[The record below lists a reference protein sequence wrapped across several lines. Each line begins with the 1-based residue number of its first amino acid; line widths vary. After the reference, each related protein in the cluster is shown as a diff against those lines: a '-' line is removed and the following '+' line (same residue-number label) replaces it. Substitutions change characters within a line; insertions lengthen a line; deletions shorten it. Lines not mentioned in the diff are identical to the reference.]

1 MFCLRLKNY
10 ALWLALMLLGVACQ
24 QPVASVLTPE
34 ASPVLTVTREE
45 GGVEIAA
52 ALPSSTP
59 LPSPL
64 PTATATSVPTP
75 IPSDTP
81 LPTATP
87 DLYTPYTLA
96 ALAERTYGGGEIEIV
111 EIVEENETHKRYI
124 FSYPSDG
131 LTIYGYMTVPT
142 EGDTFPVAIVAH
154 GYIPPDEYE
163 TITYTERY
171 VNALV
176 EAGYFVFHPNFRNF
190 PPSDSGDITFRV
202 GYAVDLLNLIAIIKT
217 QSQDPHGILRRAQGE
232 YIHLMGHSM
241 GGGAALR
248 AVTIWPDAVRALVL
262 YGSMSGDEATNYQQI
277 QQWTNGQLGTFE
289 LNAPPEMLEA
299 ISPAYHLDQLQ
310 TPLSIHHSV
319 DDQTVPY
326 AWSEKLCTD
335 LQAIAYPV
343 ECFSYEGVPH
353 TFRGYA
359 DTLFM
364 ERMVEF
370 FRRY

>member
-1 MFCLRLKNY
+1 MFLIVIG
-10 ALWLALMLLGVACQ
+10 GVACRQ
-24 QPVASVLTPE
+24 AEVVLVTIE
-34 ASPVLTVTREE
+34 ASPVVITVTPE
-45 GGVEIAA
+45 VVAEIAA
-52 ALPSSTP
+52 VTPSFTPHPTP
-59 LPSPL
+59 LS
-64 PTATATSVPTP
+64 TAITTLVPTL

-87 DLYTPYTLA
+87 DLYSPFTIN
-96 ALAERTYGGGEIEIV
+96 ALANRPYGGGEIEIV
-111 EIVEENETHKRYI
+111 TIVEENETYKQYI
-124 FSYPSDG
+124 IAYPSDG

-142 EGDTFPVAIVAH
+142 EGDSFPVAIVAH

-190 PPSDSGDITFRV
+190 PPSDNGDITFRV
-202 GYAVDLLNLIAIIKT
+202 GYAIDLLNLIAIIKE
-217 QSQDPHGILRRAQGE
+217 QSQDPHGLLRRAQGD

-262 YGSMSGDEATNYQQI
+262 YGSMSGDEATNYRQI
-277 QQWTNGQLGTFE
+277 QRWTNGQLGAFE

-299 ISPAYHLDQLQ
+299 ISPAYHLDRLQ
-310 TPLSIHHSV
+310 TPISIHHSI
-319 DDQTVPY
+319 DDKTVPY
-326 AWSEKLCTD
+326 AWSEQLCAD
-335 LQAIAYPV
+335 LQAIVYPV
-343 ECFSYEGVPH
+343 ECFAYEGVPH

-364 ERMVEF
+364 ERMIEF
-370 FRRY
+370 FRQY